1 MTGIHLETHGATL
14 VVRID
19 RPEVLNAL
27 DIDSMK
33 QLRDALR
40 EFDANDAY
48 QVGILTGTGTRA
60 FCVGADLKKT
70 FPPESAL
77 AASYFADRDT
87 SVDLGLY
94 VRAIAIDSLH
104 LRKPLIAAVNG
115 HCLGGGMEMALACDL
130 RIGSTNATFGLP
142 EPRTASIPAMGGTSL
157 LLRAIPTAV
166 ANKMLFTGDRI
177 EATEAHRIGLI
188 SDLVKQDELMSTALA
203 IAEKICANGPLAVK
217 AVKAVSRESA
227 DLPLTQSIRNEE
239 LHWGMLRDTR
249 DRIEGRTAFTEKR
262 PPKWTGS

>member
-1 MTGIHLETHGATL
+1 MTGIRLETHGATL

-19 RPEVLNAL
+19 RPDVLNAL
-27 DIDSMK
+27 DVDSMK
-33 QLRDALR
+33 DLRDALR
-40 EFDANDAY
+40 ELDANDAY
-48 QVGILTGTGTRA
+48 QVGVLTGTGTRA

-70 FPPESAL
+70 FPPKSTFASA
-77 AASYFADRDT
+77 YFADRDS

-142 EPRTASIPAMGGTSL
+142 EPKTASIPAMGGTSL
-157 LLRAIPTAV
+157 LLRAVPPAI
-166 ANKMLFTGDRI
+166 ANKMLLTGDRI
-177 EATEAHRIGLI
+177 DAAEAHRVGLI
-188 SDLVKQDELMSTALA
+188 SDLVDHEELVPTALA
-203 IAEKICANGPLAVK
+203 IAERIIANGPLAVR
-217 AVKAVSRESA
+217 AVKAVARESA

-239 LHWGMLRDTR
+239 LHWGMLRDTS

-262 PPKWTGS
+262 PPYWTGS

>member
-1 MTGIHLETHGATL
+1 
-14 VVRID
+14 
-19 RPEVLNAL
+19 
-27 DIDSMK
+27 
-33 QLRDALR
+33 
-40 EFDANDAY
+40 
-48 QVGILTGTGTRA
+48 
-60 FCVGADLKKT
+60 
-70 FPPESAL
+70 
-77 AASYFADRDT
+77 
-87 SVDLGLY
+87 
-94 VRAIAIDSLH
+94 
-104 LRKPLIAAVNG
+104 
-115 HCLGGGMEMALACDL
+115 
-130 RIGSTNATFGLP
+130 
-142 EPRTASIPAMGGTSL
+142 MGGTSL